1 MQQRPQVS
9 DTIYVYMHKRLSNES
24 SVPLCKGSDHKK
36 FAGFSKRKYESWPEP
51 DARIRKEEN
60 MAQGKHLVGPVSE
73 RDHSQG
79 PATAAAT
86 LVQYGDY
93 ECPYTRQ
100 STTIV
105 RTIQQQLGDQLRFV
119 FRNFPLTEIHPH
131 ALHAALAA
139 EAAAAQG
146 KFWQMHDYIFHHQ
159 HTLEDADLEQ
169 FAEAVG
175 LDMQQFAR
183 DMAERP
189 SISRIEEDLQ
199 SGIRSGVRGTPTF
212 FINGVLYP
220 GSWEQEALLAALEE
234 AGAS

>member
-1 MQQRPQVS
+1 MKQR
-9 DTIYVYMHKRLSNES
+9 I
-24 SVPLCKGSDHKK
+24 
-36 FAGFSKRKYESWPEP
+36 
-51 DARIRKEEN
+51 
-60 MAQGKHLVGPVSE
+60 HLGVPVSE

-79 PATAAAT
+79 PATAAVT

-105 RTIQQQLGDQLRFV
+105 RAIQQQLGDKLRFV

-131 ALHAALAA
+131 ALHAAFAA

-159 HTLEDADLEQ
+159 HTLEDSDLEQ

-175 LDMQQFAR
+175 LDMPQFAR

-189 SISRIEEDLQ
+189 YLSRIEEDLK

-234 AGAS
+234 TGAP

>member
-1 MQQRPQVS
+1 MTQR
-9 DTIYVYMHKRLSNES
+9 T
-24 SVPLCKGSDHKK
+24 
-36 FAGFSKRKYESWPEP
+36 
-51 DARIRKEEN
+51 
-60 MAQGKHLVGPVSE
+60 HLAVPVSE

-79 PATAAAT
+79 PATAAVT

-105 RTIQQQLGDQLRFV
+105 RAIQQQLGDQLRFV

-139 EAAAAQG
+139 EAAAAQD

-159 HTLEDADLEQ
+159 HTLEDSDLEQ

-175 LDMQQFAR
+175 LDLQQYAR
-183 DMAERP
+183 DMTERP
-189 SISRIEEDLQ
+189 YISRIEEDLK

-220 GSWEQEALLAALEE
+220 GSWEHDALLAALQ
-234 AGAS
+234 AV

>member
-1 MQQRPQVS
+1 MTQP
-9 DTIYVYMHKRLSNES
+9 TRL
-24 SVPLCKGSDHKK
+24 V
-36 FAGFSKRKYESWPEP
+36 
-51 DARIRKEEN
+51 
-60 MAQGKHLVGPVSE
+60 VPVSE

-79 PATAAAT
+79 PASAAVT

-100 STTIV
+100 STTVV
-105 RTIQQQLGDQLRFV
+105 RAIQPQLGDHLRFI

-131 ALHAALAA
+131 ALHAAFAA
-139 EAAAAQG
+139 EAAATQG

-159 HTLEDADLEQ
+159 HTLEDSDLEH
-169 FAEAVG
+169 FAAAVG
-175 LDMQQFAR
+175 LDMQQFVH

-189 SISRIEEDLQ
+189 YMDRIEEDLQ
-199 SGIRSGVRGTPTF
+199 NGLRSGVRGTPTF

-234 AGAS
+234 ASGA

>member
-1 MQQRPQVS
+1 M
-9 DTIYVYMHKRLSNES
+9 T
-24 SVPLCKGSDHKK
+24 
-36 FAGFSKRKYESWPEP
+36 
-51 DARIRKEEN
+51 
-60 MAQGKHLVGPVSE
+60 QGIHLVVPVSE

-79 PATAAAT
+79 PATAAVT

-105 RTIQQQLGDQLRFV
+105 RAIQQQLGDQLRFV

-131 ALHAALAA
+131 ALHAAFAA
-139 EAAAAQG
+139 EAAAVQG

-159 HTLEDADLEQ
+159 HTLEDSDLEQ
-169 FAEAVG
+169 FAGAIG

-189 SISRIEEDLQ
+189 YVSRVEEDLQ

-220 GSWEQEALLAALEE
+220 GSWEQESLLAALEE
-234 AGAS
+234 AGAP

>member
-1 MQQRPQVS
+1 M
-9 DTIYVYMHKRLSNES
+9 TMT
-24 SVPLCKGSDHKK
+24 
-36 FAGFSKRKYESWPEP
+36 
-51 DARIRKEEN
+51 
-60 MAQGKHLVGPVSE
+60 QGKHLVGPV
-73 RDHSQG
+73 RDAGHHPG
-79 PATAAAT
+79 PASAAVS
-86 LVQYGDY
+86 LVQYADY
-93 ECPYTRQ
+93 ECPYTRL

-105 RTIQQQLGDQLRFV
+105 RAVQQQLGEQLRFV

-159 HTLEDADLEQ
+159 HTLEDSDLEQ

-175 LDMQQFAR
+175 LDMQQYAR

-189 SISRIEEDLQ
+189 YISRIEEDLK

-220 GSWEQEALLAALEE
+220 GSWEQESLLAALEE
-234 AGAS
+234 AGAP

>member
-1 MQQRPQVS
+1 M
-9 DTIYVYMHKRLSNES
+9 T
-24 SVPLCKGSDHKK
+24 
-36 FAGFSKRKYESWPEP
+36 
-51 DARIRKEEN
+51 
-60 MAQGKHLVGPVSE
+60 QGIHLVVPVSE
-73 RDHSQG
+73 RDHRQG
-79 PATAAAT
+79 PATAAVT

-93 ECPYTRQ
+93 DCPAPRQ

-105 RTIQQQLGDQLRFV
+105 RAIQQHLGDKLRFV

-131 ALHAALAA
+131 ALHAAFAA

-159 HTLEDADLEQ
+159 HTLEDSDLEQ

-189 SISRIEEDLQ
+189 YIRRIEEDVE
-199 SGIRSGVRGTPTF
+199 GGERS
-212 FINGVLYP
+212 
-220 GSWEQEALLAALEE
+220 
-234 AGAS
+234 

>member
-1 MQQRPQVS
+1 M
-9 DTIYVYMHKRLSNES
+9 T
-24 SVPLCKGSDHKK
+24 
-36 FAGFSKRKYESWPEP
+36 
-51 DARIRKEEN
+51 
-60 MAQGKHLVGPVSE
+60 QGKHLVVPVSE
-73 RDHSQG
+73 GDHSQG
-79 PATAAAT
+79 PATAAVT

-105 RTIQQQLGDQLRFV
+105 RAIQQQLGDQLRFV

-159 HTLEDADLEQ
+159 HTLEDSDLEQ

-183 DMAERP
+183 DMAARP
-189 SISRIEEDLQ
+189 SSSRIEEDLQ

>member
-1 MQQRPQVS
+1 M
-9 DTIYVYMHKRLSNES
+9 T
-24 SVPLCKGSDHKK
+24 
-36 FAGFSKRKYESWPEP
+36 
-51 DARIRKEEN
+51 
-60 MAQGKHLVGPVSE
+60 QGKHLVVPVIE

-79 PATAAAT
+79 PTTAAVT

-105 RTIQQQLGDQLRFV
+105 RAIQQQLGEQLRFV

-146 KFWQMHDYIFHHQ
+146 KFWQMHDTIFHHQ

-183 DMAERP
+183 DMEERP
-189 SISRIEEDLQ
+189 YISRIEEDLK